1 MTSFDHQSQSCAKTN
16 PTPPRSYERNFSMI
30 FENFGHPWTTIVCCC
45 RHWAGVCSRLPLSIG
60 ATSRAYPSA
69 LCFVLH
75 QRTYRYMLRQH
86 KSICSPEASNY
97 FFQTMEEN
105 HDHNNTA
112 ISNVATMAVQEQQ
125 QLHISRSTTTTTKT
139 STNTTG
145 LVGTSANLIN
155 TIVGAGII
163 GIPFAVEQSGLV
175 VGLLLLLLVSWMTAK
190 SLRMIVELARNH
202 PQLAGKGIST
212 FEDLMKIPF
221 GETGKTFMLISM
233 FVFAYGAMVAY
244 LIIIKD
250 SVPTIIGYGD
260 TIGQRNLVM
269 LLTSLVFIVSG

>member
-1 MTSFDHQSQSCAKTN
+1 
-16 PTPPRSYERNFSMI
+16 
-30 FENFGHPWTTIVCCC
+30 
-45 RHWAGVCSRLPLSIG
+45 
-60 ATSRAYPSA
+60 
-69 LCFVLH
+69 
-75 QRTYRYMLRQH
+75 MLRQQ
-86 KSICSPEASNY
+86 KNTGCSPESSN

-105 HDHNNTA
+105 HDRNNNTA
-112 ISNVATMAVQEQQ
+112 GTLQRSISNVDAMAVQQQ
-125 QLHISRSTTTTTKT
+125 QLLHNTSTGTTTTTT
-139 STNTTG
+139 TNTTG
-145 LVGTSANLIN
+145 LIGTSANLVN

-175 VGLLLLLLVSWMTAK
+175 VGLFLLLLVSWMTAK

-221 GETGKTFMLISM
+221 GEAGKTFMLVSM

-250 SVPTIIGYGD
+250 SVPTIIAV
-260 TIGQRNLVM
+260 GQRNLVM
-269 LLTSLVFIVSG
+269 LLTSLVFIVSD

>member
-1 MTSFDHQSQSCAKTN
+1 
-16 PTPPRSYERNFSMI
+16 
-30 FENFGHPWTTIVCCC
+30 
-45 RHWAGVCSRLPLSIG
+45 
-60 ATSRAYPSA
+60 
-69 LCFVLH
+69 
-75 QRTYRYMLRQH
+75 MLRQQ
-86 KSICSPEASNY
+86 KNTCCSSPESSN

-105 HDHNNTA
+105 HDRNNNTA
-112 ISNVATMAVQEQQ
+112 GTLQRSISNVDTMAVQQQ
-125 QLHISRSTTTTTKT
+125 QLLHNSTSTSCTTTTNT
-139 STNTTG
+139 TTG
-145 LVGTSANLIN
+145 LIGTSANLVN

-175 VGLLLLLLVSWMTAK
+175 VGLFLLLLVSWMTAK

-221 GETGKTFMLISM
+221 GETGKTFMLVSM

-260 TIGQRNLVM
+260 SVGQRNLVM

>member
-1 MTSFDHQSQSCAKTN
+1 
-16 PTPPRSYERNFSMI
+16 
-30 FENFGHPWTTIVCCC
+30 
-45 RHWAGVCSRLPLSIG
+45 
-60 ATSRAYPSA
+60 
-69 LCFVLH
+69 
-75 QRTYRYMLRQH
+75 MLRQQ
-86 KSICSPEASNY
+86 KNTCCSPESSN

-105 HDHNNTA
+105 HDRNNNTA
-112 ISNVATMAVQEQQ
+112 GTLQRSISNVDTMAVQQQ
-125 QLHISRSTTTTTKT
+125 QLLHNSTSTSCTTTTTT
-139 STNTTG
+139 ANTTG
-145 LVGTSANLIN
+145 LVGTSANLVN

-175 VGLLLLLLVSWMTAK
+175 VGLFLLLLVSWMTAK

-202 PQLAGKGIST
+202 PILAGKGIST

-221 GETGKTFMLISM
+221 GEAGKTFMLVSM

-250 SVPTIIGYGD
+250 SVPTMIGYGD
-260 TIGQRNLVM
+260 TVGQRNLVM